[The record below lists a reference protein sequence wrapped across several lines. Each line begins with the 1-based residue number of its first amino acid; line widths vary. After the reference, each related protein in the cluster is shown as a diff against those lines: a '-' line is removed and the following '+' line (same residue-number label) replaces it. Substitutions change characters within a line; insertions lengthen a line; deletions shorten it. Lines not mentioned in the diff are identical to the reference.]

1 MDSEVI
7 DTCTDD
13 GTTTNKTDNNDT
25 INWQRFHEWLHCICV
40 VTFDLEIGQAMEAIY
55 PENVRLT
62 EKEKMNICYLAFPDS
77 NSGCMG
83 DTKFHIRLRV
93 DPNTEN
99 TNLNEAQLN
108 FNKICLP
115 AIRADP
121 GHFWG
126 YVYFRQIKD
135 KTLKRGY
142 FQKSIVL
149 LSRLPFIHLFNEL
162 TSIVAPAFFD
172 NDETMLN
179 HVCHEINAWPALQV
193 RETLTLNILKQAF
206 QIQIP
211 AWNAKL
217 QVQGLK
223 DDSPTYQEV
232 NVLNAPVPTRILSS
246 VHEIDIFNSLYC
258 VLSNLH
264 MLWELVLIGEPIVVI
279 GTSPTDCS
287 HMVQSLVSMISPLVY
302 ASTSRPYFTIHDSE
316 FKEFTQRQT
325 GPPSII
331 LGVTNPFFAKTLQ
344 HWPHIIRL
352 SDCLM
357 NYNKL
362 MADAAGNSGTPSVSR
377 FELSKVKSTTITSKF
392 LDTSPGVYTQ
402 YKPFLQRDKNL
413 IKKVLLGVKTKRPAS
428 IQSTLIRRH
437 LLELTQSF
445 MIPLERYIAS
455 LLPLQR
461 DISPFKSTPVPNGFK
476 QDDFIATLE
485 NSGPHLTST
494 CKGDWEGLY
503 RKFFLSSNFREWYLN
518 RHFELTQ
525 TLEAHQLQAL
535 AEADLLKWTRNKQEV
550 EIVDMILK
558 LKDKLQIFDDTQ
570 QNLTQPASVVLKKE
584 TRDNLLRQIDGI
596 RSTLPDDLK
605 EIIK

>member
-1 MDSEVI
+1 MDPEVI
-7 DTCTDD
+7 DTDSTS
-13 GTTTNKTDNNDT
+13 TTNIDSDT

-62 EKEKMNICYLAFPDS
+62 ETEKMNICYLAFPDS

-83 DTKFHIRLRV
+83 DTQFHIRLRV
-93 DPNTEN
+93 APNTEN
-99 TNLNEAQLN
+99 TALNESQIA

-115 AIRADP
+115 AIRADS
-121 GHFWG
+121 GHYWG
-126 YVYFRQIKD
+126 YVFFRQIKD
-135 KTLKRGY
+135 RNLKRGY

-149 LSRLPFIHLFNEL
+149 LTRLPFIHLFYEI

-172 NDETMLN
+172 NDGTMLN

-193 RETLTLNILKQAF
+193 RETLTLNILKRAF

-211 AWNAKL
+211 AWNSKL

-223 DDSPTYQEV
+223 DDSPTYQEMS
-232 NVLNAPVPTRILSS
+232 VLEDAPVPTTILSS
-246 VHEIDIFNSLYC
+246 VHEIDVFNSLYC

-287 HMVQSLVSMISPLVY
+287 HMVQSLVSLISPLVY
-302 ASTSRPYFTIHDSE
+302 ASASRPYFTIHDSE
-316 FKEFTQRQT
+316 FKEFTQRAN

-344 HWPHIIRL
+344 QWPHIIRL

-362 MADAAGNSGTPSVSR
+362 MADATGVSGTPSVSR

-413 IKKVLLGVKTKRPAS
+413 IKKILLGVKTKRPAS
-428 IQSTLIRRH
+428 VQSALIRRH

-461 DISPFKSTPVPNGFK
+461 DISPFKSTPVPGGFK
-476 QDDFIATLE
+476 QDDFLATLE

-535 AEADLLKWTRNKQEV
+535 AEADLLTWTQNKQEV

-558 LKDKLQIFDDTQ
+558 LKNKLQIFDDTR

-605 EIIK
+605 AIIK

>member
-1 MDSEVI
+1 MASSTTTSSVI
-7 DTCTDD
+7 DPVEY
-13 GTTTNKTDNNDT
+13 
-25 INWQRFHEWLHCICV
+25 NWQRFHEWLHCICV

-55 PENVRLT
+55 PDDIKLT
-62 EKEKMNICYLAFPDS
+62 EQEKMNICYLAFPDS

-93 DPNTEN
+93 AANTEN
-99 TNLNEAQLN
+99 TMLSKVHER
-108 FNKICLP
+108 FNKVCLP
-115 AIRADP
+115 SVRSDT
-121 GHFWG
+121 GHYWG

-135 KTLKRGY
+135 KNLKRGY

-149 LSRLPFIHLFNEL
+149 LTRLPFINLFSEL
-162 TSIVAPAFFD
+162 TNLIAPAFFD
-172 NDETMLN
+172 GDETILN
-179 HVCHEINAWPALQV
+179 HVCHEINAWPALQTK
-193 RETLTLNILKQAF
+193 ETLTLTILKHAF
-206 QIQIP
+206 QVVIP

-217 QVQGLK
+217 QVHGLK
-223 DDSPTYQEV
+223 DDSPTQQEV
-232 NVLNAPVPTRILSS
+232 SVINAPIPTKILSS
-246 VHEIDIFNSLYC
+246 VYEIDIFNSLYC

-264 MLWELVLIGEPIVVI
+264 MFWELVLTGEPIVVI

-287 HMVQSLVSMISPLVY
+287 HMVQSLVSLISPLVY
-302 ASTSRPYFTIHDSE
+302 ASASRPYFTIHDSE
-316 FKEFTQRQT
+316 FKEFTQRPI

-362 MADAAGNSGTPSVSR
+362 MADTSATSTTTTR

-413 IKKVLLGVKTKRPAS
+413 IKKVLLGVKMKRPAAV
-428 IQSTLIRRH
+428 QSALIRRH

-461 DISPFKSTPVPNGFK
+461 DISPFKATPVPGEFK
-476 QDDFIATLE
+476 QEDFLATLE
-485 NSGPHLTST
+485 NLGPQLTSA

-503 RKFFLSSNFREWYLN
+503 RNFFRSSNFRMWYLN
-518 RHFELTQ
+518 RHYELTQ

-535 AEADLLKWTRNKQEV
+535 AEADLLTWTQNKHEV

-558 LKDKLQIFDDTQ
+558 LKEKLRVFDDTTE
-570 QNLTQPASVVLKKE
+570 NLTNPASVVLKKE
-584 TRDNLLRQIDGI
+584 TRDNLLKQIEGI
-596 RSTLPDDLK
+596 KSTLPDDLK
-605 EIIK
+605 MIIK